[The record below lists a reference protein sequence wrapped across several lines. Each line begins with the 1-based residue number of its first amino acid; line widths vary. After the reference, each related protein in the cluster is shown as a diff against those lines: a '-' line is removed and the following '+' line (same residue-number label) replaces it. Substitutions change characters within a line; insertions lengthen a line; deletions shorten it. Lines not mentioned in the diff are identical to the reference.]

1 MEDHGESLEK
11 PGRSD
16 HTRGARGDA
25 PMPALRR
32 FTVSLSRCV
41 VSALLMGGC
50 SPGLVLSP
58 APPSLEEAKRTFTA
72 LAQAHRWPADPTFS
86 SPVPLRDAL
95 FRNPAGATREANAVA
110 ESLGKAIG
118 SPAQILKA
126 LSAQLPATG
135 PTRTHRVAS
144 LEPVVQFR
152 ESDFDGLPISLRGPV
167 QDVLQA
173 VADAEASR
181 RMQVGALPAGLTPAT
196 LMRQVREG
204 PGAPADYRQSL
215 GVWDSRVLARTA
227 QPVLEAVER
236 LRWAISSAAPLPPV
250 DWRLKT
256 PLGLVLI
263 DTTGRNT
270 VHRLR
275 DPLLIVDVGGDDVYR
290 FESRSDANRIAIVLD
305 HGGND
310 TYESLEEGADP
321 SAAILGV
328 GILWDTEGN
337 DTYRG
342 SAFAQASAAFGVA
355 VLIDEGGD
363 NRFEAQAYSQAHAL
377 AGIAMVVSGVGSDQY
392 GSLTASQASAGPAGV
407 ALLLDR
413 GGDDQYRLGN
423 SPLIRPSAQ
432 LPDRNASLGQGAGY
446 GIRAGFGDEGSGA
459 GGLGLLVDL
468 GGSDRYKAQ
477 VFGQGVGYQGGVG
490 ILIDSGGDDRF
501 DATWYA
507 LGAAA
512 HGAAG
517 VFVKRGQGDD
527 RYRVSHVMG
536 LGAAHDLS
544 VASFEDEG
552 GDDAYVVDDL
562 GFGAAHD
569 SAVAQFI
576 DASGVNR
583 YEITGQ
589 RCRGFGVA
597 DHSQP
602 GGSRQRLPQAALFAG
617 EGAKGRATGPCARAW
632 PETGWRL
639 AR

>member
-1 MEDHGESLEK
+1 
-11 PGRSD
+11 
-16 HTRGARGDA
+16 
-25 PMPALRR
+25 MPPLNR
-32 FTVSLSRCV
+32 FGPPLSCFV
-41 VSALLMGGC
+41 VTAALMGGC
-50 SPGLVLSP
+50 SPSLVLSP
-58 APPSLEEAKRTFTA
+58 ASPSLEEAKRTFTA
-72 LAQAHRWPADPTFS
+72 VAQTRRWPADPTFS
-86 SPVPLRDAL
+86 SPVPLRGAL
-95 FRNPAGATREANAVA
+95 FRDPASATLEAK
-110 ESLGKAIG
+110 SLADSLEKAIS
-118 SPAQILKA
+118 SPARILET

-135 PTRTHRVAS
+135 RIRTDRVSS
-144 LEPVVQFR
+144 LEPLFQFG
-152 ESDFDGLPISLRGPV
+152 ESDFYGLPIALRRPV

-173 VADAEASR
+173 VGSAETSR
-181 RMQVGALPAGLTPAT
+181 RAQVAALPVGLTPAS

-215 GVWDSRVLARTA
+215 GGWDSRVLARTV
-227 QPVLEAVER
+227 QPVLDAVER
-236 LRWAISSAAPLPPV
+236 LRRAISSAAPLPAME
-250 DWRLKT
+250 WRLET

-263 DTTGRNT
+263 DTTGRNN

-275 DPLLIVDVGGDDVYR
+275 DPLLIVDVGGDDVYW
-290 FESRSDANRIAIVLD
+290 FEARSDANRIAIVLD

-310 TYESLEEGADP
+310 RYESLDEGTDP
-321 SAAILGV
+321 SAGILGL

-342 SAFAQASAAFGVA
+342 SSFAQASAAFGIA

-377 AGIAMVVSGVGSDQY
+377 AGIAMLVSGAGTDRY
-392 GSLTASQASAGPAGV
+392 FALTASQASAGPAGV

-413 GGDDQYRLGN
+413 GGDDLYQLGN
-423 SPLIRPSAQ
+423 LPLIRPSAQ
-432 LPDRNASLGQGAGY
+432 LPDRNASMGQGAGY
-446 GIRAGFGDEGSGA
+446 GIRAGYGDEGSGA

-468 GGSDRYKAQ
+468 GGNDRYEAQ
-477 VFGQGVGYQGGVG
+477 VFGQAVGYQGGVG
-490 ILIDSGGDDRF
+490 VLIDSGGDDRF

-512 HGAAG
+512 HGGAG
-517 VFVKRGQGDD
+517 VFVKRGGGDD

-536 LGAAHDLS
+536 MGAAHDLS

-552 GDDAYVVDDL
+552 GDDAYAVDDL

-569 SAVAQFI
+569 SAVARFV

-602 GGSRQRLPQAALFAG
+602 GTKREALPQTALFAG
-617 EGAKGRATGPCARAW
+617 GDAKGQATGACAWAW
-632 PETGWRL
+632 PGNGWRL
-639 AR
+639 AW

>member
-1 MEDHGESLEK
+1 MR
-11 PGRSD
+11 P
-16 HTRGARGDA
+16 
-25 PMPALRR
+25 
-32 FTVSLSRCV
+32 LSRLQFALSCAGLGLV
-41 VSALLMGGC
+41 VAC
-50 SPGLVLSP
+50 SPLAVRSPEPTSLQEARQRFASVSP
-58 APPSLEEAKRTFTA
+58 AAKWPRDPS
-72 LAQAHRWPADPTFS
+72 FS
-86 SPVPLRDAL
+86 APVPLQRSLFAL
-95 FRNPAGATREANAVA
+95 PVSASRHAVQLA
-110 ESLGKAIG
+110 ESLA
-118 SPAQILKA
+118 PLA
-126 LSAQLPATG
+126 LSPTRLLEELAKQAPRAVPRPRGAQDRSAPDWLPKDERLADLPATLRA
-135 PTRTHRVAS
+135 PI
-144 LEPVVQFR
+144 R
-152 ESDFDGLPISLRGPV
+152 EALLAI
-167 QDVLQA
+167 A
-173 VADAEASR
+173 TADADR
-181 RMQVGALPAGLTPAT
+181 RAFLSSVSPGLTPAR
-196 LMRQVREG
+196 LMAQLKSG
-204 PGAPADYRQSL
+204 PGAPDDYREVI
-215 GVWDSRVLARTA
+215 GRVDVSGLARSA
-227 QPVLEAVER
+227 AGLLHSIER
-236 LRWAISSAAPLPPV
+236 LRQALNTTSPLLPV
-250 DWRLKT
+250 EWRLET
-256 PLGLVLI
+256 PLGLVLV
-263 DTTGRNT
+263 DTTGRNNT
-270 VHRLR
+270 HNLR

-290 FESRSDANRIAIVLD
+290 FDSRSAANRIAIVLD

-321 SAAILGV
+321 SAGILGF
-328 GILWDTEGN
+328 GILWDTAGN

-342 SAFAQASAAFGVA
+342 SAFSQASAAFGVA

-377 AGIAMVVSGVGSDQY
+377 SGVAIVVSGIGFDQY
-392 GSLTASQASAGPAGV
+392 FSLTASQASGGPAGV

-423 SPLIRPSAQ
+423 SPLVRPSAQ
-432 LPDRNASLGQGAGY
+432 LAERNASMGQGAGY
-446 GIRAGFGDEGSGA
+446 GIRAGYGDEGSGA

-468 GGSDRYKAQ
+468 AGNDRYEAQ

-517 VFVKRGQGDD
+517 VFVKRGKGDD

-597 DHSQP
+597 DRSQP
-602 GGSRQRLPQAALFAG
+602 GGSRERLPQAALFAG